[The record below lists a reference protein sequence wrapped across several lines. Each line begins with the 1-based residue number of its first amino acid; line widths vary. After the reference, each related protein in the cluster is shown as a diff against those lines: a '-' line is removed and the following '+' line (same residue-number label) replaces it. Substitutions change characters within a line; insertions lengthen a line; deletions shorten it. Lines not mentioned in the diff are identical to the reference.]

1 MSGSSLVD
9 PALVKK
15 VVDLY
20 YRLPNLLLGEAMKL
34 AGFNDEESNDI
45 VLRRIIQ
52 RALPGGC
59 IKSFW
64 AIINAH
70 STPPPSRL
78 MRYESRSSAV
88 DYLLSGTSTTPAQ
101 ATMLL
106 NGAAIHTR
114 YKRRW
119 WRACPE

>member
-1 MSGSSLVD
+1 MVD
-9 PALVKK
+9 AAMVKK

-20 YRLPNLLLGEAMKL
+20 YRLPNLQLGEAMKL
-34 AGFNDEESNDI
+34 AGFSDEELNNI

-59 IKSFW
+59 IKSFR

-106 NGAAIHTR
+106 NGSAIHTR